1 MGESM
6 SFNGIILIIIG
17 FGLLWYLLDELYEN
31 LDSFVQKKKK

>member
-1 MGESM
+1 M
-6 SFNGIILIIIG
+6 SFSTIILIIG

>member
-1 MGESM
+1 M